1 MSLND
6 QNVGDMTNNELAV
19 VSNAVEPTEEENL
32 VLGGVNIVHYSK
44 HGYISITYEGKD
56 LINPNQLYVLEVLK
70 PELLDEDTN
79 ALFKLAMQKKTGYEI
94 LEERGYVF
102 GKKPLVENEIVPEPL
117 TRDEVADALKDKS
130 LNLGTDGVAS
140 KLGEYDDSFKDPE

>member
-1 MSLND
+1 MNLDD

-32 VLGGVNIVHYSK
+32 VLGGVNIVHYSQ

-56 LINPNQLYVLEVLK
+56 LINPNQQYVLEVLK
-70 PELLDEDTN
+70 PELLDEDTK

-102 GKKPLVENEIVPEPL
+102 GKKSLIANEIVPEPL
-117 TRDEVADALKDKS
+117 TRDEVADALKDES

-140 KLGEYDDSFKDPE
+140 KLGEYDEFLKDPE